1 MHKRRKD
8 TPTREQTCEHFHTQ
22 IHPHTYKAGVE
33 EMEEIKKM
41 NMKHLKAIVR
51 GRRCAR
57 EFEVSPVT
65 SEMN

>member
-1 MHKRRKD
+1 
-8 TPTREQTCEHFHTQ
+8 
-22 IHPHTYKAGVE
+22 
-33 EMEEIKKM
+33 MEEIKKM